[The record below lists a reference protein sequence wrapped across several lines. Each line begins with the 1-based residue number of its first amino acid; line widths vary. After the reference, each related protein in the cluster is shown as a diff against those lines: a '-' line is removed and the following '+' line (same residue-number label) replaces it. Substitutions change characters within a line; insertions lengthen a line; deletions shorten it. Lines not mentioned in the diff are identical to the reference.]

1 MKALT
6 KSLLVAAVS
15 SIAITA
21 QAGKLSV
28 WNTGGWQQFDR
39 PVGLKK
45 FEALNSNATS
55 KWDLNKQTNDN
66 NYIRKDQYQNFD
78 AEYLFYKYDPKTKQ
92 LSLGLQ
98 TGFNLVTG
106 TERGALSGANRF
118 STIYGGDMRLEIGG
132 RTFAV
137 DFGLATK
144 TTDKKEEYYEQYWVK
159 EGWVWKLKSRKKV
172 RTTEQGTLLSSSGD
186 AGLYETT
193 ASDWSTKTDN
203 DNGSVKWARKGGN
216 KVASFSGSSVGSA
229 TVSERVSRKYG
240 RLHRKIVNTNN
251 KSYYRTVSFN
261 LEQVLGKGFDK
272 NGFNIN
278 AFWTM
283 SCYNDSIQGSFHI
296 PKKPPVTVVVP
307 EPASLALMGLG
318 LLGLGI
324 SRKRKA

>member
-15 SIAITA
+15 SLAVTA

-28 WNTGGWQQFDR
+28 WNTGGWQQFDAPITAPGVR
-39 PVGLKK
+39 H
-45 FEALNSNATS
+45 EALNPGAVS
-55 KWDLNKQTNDN
+55 KYDLNRQTNDN
-66 NYIRKDQYQNFD
+66 NYIRRNQYQNFD

-92 LSLGLQ
+92 LSIGLQ

-106 TERGALSGANRF
+106 KDVTETRSWGRTKTRK
-118 STIYGGDMRLEIGG
+118 TIYGGDLRLTIGG
-132 RTFAV
+132 KSFAV
-137 DFGLATK
+137 DFGLESRTNKDEKRVWDYANARFK
-144 TTDKKEEYYEQYWVK
+144 MQTTGGQ
-159 EGWVWKLKSRKKV
+159 
-172 RTTEQGTLLSSSGD
+172 LLSGSGD
-186 AGLYETT
+186 AGVYETT
-193 ASDWSTKTDN
+193 ASDWSTQTEN
-203 DNGSVKWARKGGN
+203 DPGSVKWARKGGT
-216 KVASFSGSSVGSA
+216 KVASFDSSSVGSG
-229 TVSERVSRKYG
+229 VVRGEKYSAVLG
-240 RLHRKIVNTNN
+240 RIRPGVYNRAIITADN

-272 NGFNIN
+272 NGFDIK

-283 SCYNDSIQGSFHI
+283 SCYNDAINGTFHI

-307 EPASLALMGLG
+307 EPASLALLGLG

>member
-15 SIAITA
+15 SLAVTA

-28 WNTGGWQQFDR
+28 WNTGGWQQFDAPITAPGVR
-39 PVGLKK
+39 H
-45 FEALNSNATS
+45 EALNPGAVS
-55 KWDLNKQTNDN
+55 KYDLNRQTNDN
-66 NYIRKDQYQNFD
+66 NYIRKNQGQNFD

-92 LSLGLQ
+92 LSIGLQ

-106 TERGALSGANRF
+106 KDVSSHKDGWGVRHTE
-118 STIYGGDMRLEIGG
+118 TIYGGDLRLTIGG
-132 RTFAV
+132 KNFAV
-137 DFGLATK
+137 DFGLASK
-144 TTDKKEEYYEQYWVK
+144 TSKKERK
-159 EGWVWKLKSRKKV
+159 GWF
-172 RTTEQGTLLSSSGD
+172 TTTTTGGQSLSGAGD
-186 AGLYETT
+186 AGVYETT

-203 DNGSVKWARKGGN
+203 DNGSVKWARTGGT
-216 KVASFSGSSVGSA
+216 KVASFDSSSVGSG
-229 TVSERVSRKYG
+229 VVRGEKYSAIQG
-240 RLHRKIVNTNN
+240 RIRPGVYNRAIITADN

-272 NGFNIN
+272 NGFDIK

-283 SCYNDSIQGSFHI
+283 SCYNDAINGTFHI

-307 EPASLALMGLG
+307 EPASLALLGLG

>member
-15 SIAITA
+15 SLAVTA

-28 WNTGGWQQFDR
+28 WNTGGWQQFDAPITAPGVR
-39 PVGLKK
+39 H
-45 FEALNSNATS
+45 EALNSGAVS
-55 KWDLNKQTNDN
+55 KYDLNRQTNDN
-66 NYIRKDQYQNFD
+66 NYIRKNQGQNFD
-78 AEYLFYKYDPKTKQ
+78 AEYLFYKYDPQTKQ

-106 TERGALSGANRF
+106 KNVDSTTNWAGTNRTT
-118 STIYGGDMRLEIGG
+118 TIYGGDLRLTIGG
-132 RTFAV
+132 KYFAV
-137 DFGLATK
+137 DFGLASKTTQKTK
-144 TTDKKEEYYEQYWVK
+144 TGMWVVNSST
-159 EGWVWKLKSRKKV
+159 GGQS
-172 RTTEQGTLLSSSGD
+172 LSGAGD
-186 AGLYETT
+186 AGVYETT

-203 DNGSVKWARKGGN
+203 DNGSVKWARTGGT
-216 KVASFSGSSVGSA
+216 KVASFDSSSVGSD
-229 TVSERVSRKYG
+229 VVRGEKYSAVLG
-240 RLHRKIVNTNN
+240 RIRPGVYNRAIITADN

-272 NGFNIN
+272 NGFDIK

-283 SCYNDSIQGSFHI
+283 SCYNDAINGTFHI

-307 EPASLALMGLG
+307 EPASLALLGLG